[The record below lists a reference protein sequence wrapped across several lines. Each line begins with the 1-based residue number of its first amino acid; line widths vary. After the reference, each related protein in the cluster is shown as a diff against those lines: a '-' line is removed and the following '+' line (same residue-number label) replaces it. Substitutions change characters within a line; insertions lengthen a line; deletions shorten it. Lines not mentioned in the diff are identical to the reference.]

1 MKKTSKPAVD
11 PWNETAES
19 EVIPTT
25 EQLVDVPIVDEE
37 DHSVNRVEDLIPPEA
52 QQPSTSDYSIEGL
65 KADFP
70 LSKELEQFVFDERG
84 VSLKLKGIDPAKKY
98 DIALAVL
105 LNQTV
110 DAKYI
115 TGANPYVD
123 NTEIIPEDPIKPIP
137 LKDTKLP
144 NEEPMSIYH
153 DMNVPHP
160 DAEMRAQDAKVKCM
174 FKTYSDG
181 SISYEILGPLE
192 KHAQGEKLDKYGR
205 SRPEK
210 FVWVD
215 PRTGEQAIR
224 YANGQY
230 TRMGQRLRTLMESRK
245 INRNQSVWSVFI
257 DRNFTTF
264 NRDAIENPW

>member
-1 MKKTSKPAVD
+1 MKKTTKPTPD
-11 PWNETAES
+11 PWNESAAAED
-19 EVIPTT
+19 IAPTD
-25 EQLVDVPIVDEE
+25 QLVDVPIADEE
-37 DHSVNRVEDLIPPEA
+37 DYAVSKVEDLIPQEA
-52 QQPSTSDYSIEGL
+52 VQPITSDYSIEGL
-65 KADFP
+65 KSDFP
-70 LSKELEQFVFDERG
+70 NSKELEQFIFDERG

-98 DIALAVL
+98 EIALAVL
-105 LNQTV
+105 LNNAV

-123 NTEIIPEDPIKPIP
+123 NTEIIPEDPIRPIP
-137 LKDTKLP
+137 MKDPKLP
-144 NEEPMSIYH
+144 NEEPMSVYH

-160 DAEMRAQDAKVKCM
+160 DTEMRAQDAKVKCM
-174 FKTYSDG
+174 FKTYADG
-181 SISYEILGPLE
+181 SISYEIIGPLE

-210 FVWVD
+210 FIWLD

-257 DRNFTTF
+257 DRNFVNF